1 MLIAQF
7 KEKVIAIAATAC
19 YAYRYGRRHYV
30 SVVRLSVRAYVKV
43 EASSHRLFRR
53 LSFVFV
59 LMQYIPFFC
68 VVSCVYCH
76 VFE

>member
-7 KEKVIAIAATAC
+7 KEKVIAIAAAAC

-30 SVVRLSVRAYVKV
+30 SGCPSVCACVRPGGGIFPPAFL
-43 EASSHRLFRR
+43 R

-59 LMQYIPFFC
+59 LIQYIPFFC